1 MATDTYVSGQQS
13 KWEAYLTDHGIE
25 KIFRDMTSELI
36 TAQPAAPIEFMIEYL
51 RTQHLGAE
59 AKGSAD
65 GGAQAKNDDAQSAAC
80 VRARPRA
87 ARARVRG
94 AGDGAPGD
102 PRAPYPL

>member
-36 TAQPAAPIEFMIEYL
+36 TAQPASPIDFMIEYL
-51 RTQHLGAE
+51 RTQHGGAD

-65 GGAQAKNDDAQSAAC
+65 GGAQAKNEAQSPAIPA
-80 VRARPRA
+80 
-87 ARARVRG
+87 
-94 AGDGAPGD
+94 
-102 PRAPYPL
+102 L